1 MYFRRMRVVFIFI
14 VICVLIGL
22 TVPIGFAVRWWMD
35 GQAVLAEAERDGA
48 IWTPES
54 NRLTV
59 IERTV
64 AMDQFRDTWL
74 THAAPCRT
82 LAFAWYDLTDQNPPD
97 GFSVSQRLATDLP
110 SERRER
116 SIRWH
121 IGRLVVACQLEQRF
135 NDRQLLRLWL
145 AHAYFGRDAEGVEAA
160 SQLIFDKPSAAL
172 NAEEAAKLAAL
183 LRGPGLRSRPEDW
196 ATRARAIQERVAG
209 TTH

>member
-1 MYFRRMRVVFIFI
+1 MRVVFIFI
-14 VICVLIGL
+14 VICVLLGMA
-22 TVPIGFAVRWWMD
+22 VPATFAVRFWMD
-35 GQAVLAEAERDGA
+35 GQSVLAQAERDGA

-82 LAFAWYDLTDQNPPD
+82 LAFIWYDITDQHPPQ
-97 GFSVSQRLATDLP
+97 GMPVSQRLATNLA
-110 SERRER
+110 SERRET
-116 SIRWH
+116 SIRWQ
-121 IGRLVVACQLEQRF
+121 IRRLVVACQLEQRF
-135 NDRQLLRLWL
+135 NDRQLLRLYL
-145 AHAYFGRDAEGVEAA
+145 ARAHFGRDAEGIEAA

-196 ATRARAIQERVAG
+196 AERARAIQERVAPQA
-209 TTH
+209 H